1 MNFNVSVPRPSRLHL
16 VGVGAL
22 DENVLDPEGRVLDTL
37 DESVLDPEGRVLD
50 PLEESVLDPEGRV
63 LGDIDGRVLSTPKG
77 GY

>member
-22 DENVLDPEGRVLDTL
+22 EENVLDPEGRVLDGL
-37 DESVLDPEGRVLD
+37 DESVLDPEGRA
-50 PLEESVLDPEGRV
+50 
-63 LGDIDGRVLSTPKG
+63 LGTFAETFSTPKE